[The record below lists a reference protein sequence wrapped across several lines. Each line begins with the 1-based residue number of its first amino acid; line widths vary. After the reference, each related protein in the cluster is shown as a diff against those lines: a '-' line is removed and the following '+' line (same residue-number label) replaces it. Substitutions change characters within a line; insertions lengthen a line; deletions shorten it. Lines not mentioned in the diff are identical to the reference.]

1 MRTVYTLR
9 DNYKLVVVHARL
21 FYYYCT
27 MLKNDGPFTQTTAA
41 AWLSTVYIFAVGF
54 SIFFSGSNPNVL
66 VSNQRSREARTVC
79 HFCSYHPT
87 YASLYIFCLFEPKNK
102 KRSRWP
108 AMSRWHV
115 RLNGYHTENIKDE
128 KKKHSEKKYY
138 HFSFF
143 FWFNCFFSQSSIF
156 INAIYYSEKMRDA
169 RHIRYMF
176 IFFFL
181 CPIWHNITATAGSLS
196 LSSFSSYLMR
206 II

>member
-41 AWLSTVYIFAVGF
+41 WLSTVYIFVGF
-54 SIFFSGSNPNVL
+54 SIFISGLNPNVL

-156 INAIYYSEKMRDA
+156 INAIYLFWKNERCPTYQIHVHLLLSVS
-169 RHIRYMF
+169 YM
-176 IFFFL
+176 
-181 CPIWHNITATAGSLS
+181 T
-196 LSSFSSYLMR
+196 
-206 II
+206 